1 MTMTARYIPYTLK
14 FKRPSGTSRGVMH
27 IKETY
32 FIVLEHGQRTGIGE
46 CGVLWGLSPDPKAQ
60 YEEKLAQVCRDIHLG
75 LEVLLENLEDFP
87 SIRMGLMTAFDA
99 LNAAVP
105 MQLYPSDFI
114 SGTQGGIGPGMAIN
128 GLIWMGDFTFM
139 KAQIK
144 DRLSE
149 GFRCLKLKIGA
160 QDFAEEWNLIKRL
173 RSEYPPD
180 DLEIR
185 VDANGAFTVD
195 SALEKLQRLSDLY
208 LHSIEQPIAVNQWA
222 IMEQLVEE
230 SPLAIA
236 LDEELIGL
244 TTPEQKQQMLHQIK
258 PHFII
263 LKPSLIG
270 GLDRTDQWINWAE
283 NLGIG
288 WWVTSA
294 LESNIGL
301 NAIAQYTATK
311 AISMPQGLGTGS
323 LYLNNIPAPLTV
335 QKAKLHYDLNQK
347 WSFNSLNL

>member
-1 MTMTARYIPYTLK
+1 MAMIARYIPYTLN

-27 IKETY
+27 NKETY
-32 FIVLEHGQRTGIGE
+32 FIVLEHENKKGIGE
-46 CGVLWGLSPDPKAQ
+46 CGVLWGLSPDPKDQ
-60 YEEKLAQVCRDIHLG
+60 YEQKLAEVCGDIHLG
-75 LEVLLENLEDFP
+75 LEVLLKDLEAFP

-99 LNAAVP
+99 LNAERP
-105 MQLYPSDFI
+105 MHLYPSALI
-114 SGTQGGIGPGMAIN
+114 SGTQGGVGPGMDIN
-128 GLIWMGDFTFM
+128 GLIWMGDFSFM
-139 KAQIK
+139 NAQIK

-160 QDFAEEWNLIKRL
+160 QDFNQEWQLIRRL
-173 RSEYPPD
+173 RSEYTPD

-185 VDANGAFTVD
+185 VDANGAFKAD
-195 SALEKLQRLSDLY
+195 SALEKLKRLSDLH
-208 LHSIEQPIAVNQWA
+208 LHSIEQPIAVNQWE
-222 IMEQLVEE
+222 IMAQLVHE
-230 SPLAIA
+230 SPLDIA

-244 TTPEQKQQMLHQIK
+244 STAEQKQKMLKQIK
-258 PHFII
+258 PHYII

-270 GLDRTDQWINWAE
+270 GLDYADQWISWADSM
-283 NLGIG
+283 GIG

-294 LESNIGL
+294 LESNVGL

-323 LYLNNIPAPLTV
+323 LYLNNIASPLRV
-335 QKAKLHYDLNQK
+335 QKAKLHYDLNQQ